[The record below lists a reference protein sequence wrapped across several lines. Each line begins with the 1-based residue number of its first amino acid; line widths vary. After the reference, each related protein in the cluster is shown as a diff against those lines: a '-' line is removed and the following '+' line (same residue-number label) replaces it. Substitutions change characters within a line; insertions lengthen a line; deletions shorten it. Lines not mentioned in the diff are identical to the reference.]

1 MAGRRTGRPPASR
14 PEWSD
19 VRDVL
24 HLRLKDAAA
33 ALNAST
39 IYLRHLCHQNGFPR
53 GWPGK
58 KVRPGAREIDRSTT
72 TSNSS
77 CAMHVPDSLIELLS
91 GGFMGAA
98 DPVPESCGED
108 VYAGR
113 HRGDQEDD

>member
-1 MAGRRTGRPPASR
+1 MAGRRTGRPPVSR

-58 KVRPGAREIDRSTT
+58 KVWPGAREIDRSTT
-72 TSNSS
+72 TSNSCS
-77 CAMHVPDSLIELLS
+77 VSDRATLLIH
-91 GGFMGAA
+91 GAA
-98 DPVPESCGED
+98 DLTKT
-108 VYAGR
+108 
-113 HRGDQEDD
+113 